1 MLSVDEHGGVLTYSF
16 EGFGLGRHQEPN
28 PFHLVP
34 NPPQREDR
42 EQRFVPK
49 ISDSLIGM
57 VIARKQLT
65 CWLAVAAECESAQSR
80 HNRIHGRGGF
90 EHTCECPRG
99 ILAEQG
105 NGGGRLRV
113 IAAEYIQQSRLLC
126 DRPQVASF
134 RKRKLELLCCTDG
147 VRESRESAL
156 LLDVTQQQ

>member
-1 MLSVDEHGGVLTYSF
+1 MLFRSTRDYHAYQTVRNLRDKSLLSVLSLWWIRDEMERIRL
-16 EGFGLGRHQEPN
+16 
-28 PFHLVP
+28 LVP
-34 NPPQREDR
+34 AQAEALERVCEYLSMPLDTQHGCFDIADR
-42 EQRFVPK
+42 FNT
-49 ISDSLIGM
+49 
-57 VIARKQLT
+57 VIRLGVGA
-65 CWLAVAAECESAQSR
+65 
-80 HNRIHGRGGF
+80 I